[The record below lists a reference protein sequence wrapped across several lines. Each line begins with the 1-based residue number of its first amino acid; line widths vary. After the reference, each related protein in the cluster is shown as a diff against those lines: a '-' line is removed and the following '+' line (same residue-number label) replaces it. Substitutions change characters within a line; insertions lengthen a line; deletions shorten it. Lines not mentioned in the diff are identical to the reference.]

1 METTAERTVCVE
13 VGFWR
18 AVTAMVW
25 KDLVAELRNKEI
37 VSAMLVFS
45 LLVVLIFNF
54 ALELD
59 RYARVNVAAGVL
71 WVILVF
77 SSTLALNRTFA
88 TEKERNSMDGL
99 LLAPVDRSVIYF
111 GKLLITLIFVLLV
124 QTVVIPVF
132 SILFSVDLLKPMFL
146 LVVLLGATGYVVVGT
161 LLAAMAVHT
170 RAREIM
176 LPILLFPI
184 TVPIVL
190 AAVRASE
197 GILAGL
203 DWRRVAGPINLII
216 AYDIIFLA
224 ISYMVFDY
232 LVDE

>member
-1 METTAERTVCVE
+1 METTAERTVWVE

-18 AVTAMVW
+18 AVTTMVW

-88 TEKERNSMDGL
+88 AEKERNSMDGL

-132 SILFSVDLLKPMFL
+132 SILFNVDLLKPMFL

-161 LLAAMAVHT
+161 LLSAMAVHT
-170 RAREIM
+170 RAREVM